1 MELIKKNLHML
12 RQKSEAV
19 NQVTFDEDYN
29 VPDAKPDV
37 GRMIQKKGGDT
48 DRGSRRKRRPGQYP
62 GKSEILSSV
71 CIGFGEKENL
81 QSERRAAHR

>member
-12 RQKSEAV
+12 RQKSEAI

-37 GRMIQKKGGDT
+37 GRMIQKKGEVQMEEVVVSDGQAKF
-48 DRGSRRKRRPGQYP
+48 RGS
-62 GKSEILSSV
+62 LSYY
-71 CIGFGEKENL
+71 L
-81 QSERRAAHR
+81 L

>member
-1 MELIKKNLHML
+1 MRERIGTDKKNLHML

-37 GRMIQKKGGDT
+37 GRMIQKKG
-48 DRGSRRKRRPGQYP
+48 RYRSR
-62 GKSEILSSV
+62 KSS
-71 CIGFGEKENL
+71 
-81 QSERRAAHR
+81 